1 MSFWSDVECF
11 DDIVMNLE
19 QVLISLEKHVNCQVS
34 IEVRALHFG
43 SVLKLSVRK
52 DHATQVL
59 LHKRLVQVLIAST
72 YERVVSISSQDE
84 NFLCL

>member
-1 MSFWSDVECF
+1 
-11 DDIVMNLE
+11 MNLE
-19 QVLISLEKHVNCQVS
+19 QVLISFEKHVNCQVS
-34 IEVRALHFG
+34 IEVWALHFG

-72 YERVVSISSQDE
+72 DERVVSISSQDE